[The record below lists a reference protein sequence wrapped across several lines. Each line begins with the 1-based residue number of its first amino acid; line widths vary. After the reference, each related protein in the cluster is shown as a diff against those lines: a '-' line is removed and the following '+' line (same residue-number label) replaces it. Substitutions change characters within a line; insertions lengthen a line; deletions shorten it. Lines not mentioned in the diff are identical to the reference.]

1 VIIGRESFKTA
12 FSVELPRDFT
22 PDEEGDDVYAR
33 SSTEYQGL
41 VEMCTIMVHGLRSK

>member
-22 PDEEGDDVYAR
+22 HDEEGDDVYAR